1 MSDNI
6 QKLLR
11 KTTFRKAVQELSI
24 DELNKL
30 LANVQNTIEERV
42 AEEADRFEAD
52 KASPDFS

>member
-1 MSDNI
+1 
-6 QKLLR
+6 LLR
-11 KTTFRKAVQELSI
+11 KTSFRKAVQELSI